1 MIYLI
6 LFIDISLT
14 VTAQLLLRVGARR
27 LPAEL
32 SLSVI
37 PELLRNWY
45 LLGGMACFGVAFFLY
60 IFVLSRLPLHAVY
73 PTATG
78 TVLVLI
84 TLFSYF
90 FLNELLTARQV
101 AGIGA
106 IAAGIFLVLMP
117 K

>member
-6 LFIDISLT
+6 LFVDISLT

-37 PELLRNWY
+37 PEVLRNWY
-45 LLGGMACFGVAFFLY
+45 LLGGMVCFGTAFFLY

-73 PTATG
+73 PVSTG
-78 TVLVLI
+78 AALILI
-84 TLFSYF
+84 TTFSYL
-90 FLNELLTARQV
+90 FLNEAVTARQV
-101 AGIGA
+101 AGIGT
-106 IAAGIFLVLMP
+106 IAAGIFFIMMP